1 MFTPKCYRQMAKRM
15 GYGSMFNESLQDAL
29 YRHQQTIE
37 EIAGLLA
44 EWKACGITQSR
55 GKAVLVG
62 LGYTETEVSD
72 GLRLRRE
79 LDAAGVDELDQL
91 LDEDGFPHPI
101 EEPEFGLAPEAPAYG
116 VVNSVS

>member
-1 MFTPKCYRQMAKRM
+1 MFTKKCYRQIEKRM
-15 GYGSMFNESLQDAL
+15 GHGSMFNESLQDAL

-37 EIAGLLA
+37 EVAGLLA
-44 EWKACGITQSR
+44 EWKECGITQSR

-62 LGYTETEVSD
+62 LGYTETEVAD

-79 LDAAGVDELDQL
+79 LDAAGVAELDQL
-91 LDEDGFPHPI
+91 DQPLDE
-101 EEPEFGLAPEAPAYG
+101 PEYGLAPEAPAYG